1 MVSRGN
7 LFISNRANIEP
18 GGSVFTQH
26 HNARNHVFGTCWTAD
41 NTDLMYVNIPK
52 NASSWT
58 KPNLISLGWGEHNY
72 QKENLQHKHAI
83 VVLRDPMIRWLSGV
97 GEYFSLYN
105 SNVDLPGAGKAFFE
119 LVLDLV
125 TLDDHTERQ
134 VYFIDGLD
142 HNNCTYFYCDNNYSS
157 MFGHFLNSKG
167 MRNRFSEY
175 NRQHTTEQS
184 EMRSL
189 ITKYFTPMLDD
200 PKCVNHIKNHYKL
213 DYELINRVK
222 FYGRR

>member
-1 MVSRGN
+1 MLSN
-7 LFISNRANIEP
+7 LSLSKRLGVEP
-18 GGSVFTQH
+18 FGSVFTQH
-26 HNARNHVFGTCWTAD
+26 HETRGHLFGTCWTAD

-58 KPNLISLGWGEHNY
+58 KPNLMSLGWNEHNY
-72 QKENLQHKHAI
+72 LKENLHHKHAI
-83 VVLRDPMIRWLSGV
+83 IVLRDPLIRWLSGV
-97 GEYFSLYN
+97 SEYFSLHN
-105 SNVDLPGAGKAFFE
+105 ANVDLPGAGKAFFE

-142 HNNCTYFYCDNNYSS
+142 PGNCTYFYCDNNYSS

-184 EMRSL
+184 EIRSE
-189 ITKYFTPMLDD
+189 ITKFFTPMLDN
-200 PKCVNHIKNHYKL
+200 PNYVNHIKNHYKL
-213 DYELINRVK
+213 DYKLINTVK
-222 FYGRR
+222 FYGHR